1 MPSRRWVIAP
11 KHAAC
16 SGKVQVIPLKVELWS
31 ESLSTTGEKARL
43 DDVGITGRFGEAE
56 DKRMNKSMALGV
68 VIGVTVA
75 TAGGVIGGLALMSE
89 RAPTFAEVIKVTEA
103 TETIKTP
110 REVCEDVAVT
120 RQAPVKDEHKV
131 LGTVAGAVIG
141 GVLGNQVG
149 GGSGK
154 KLATVAGAAAGGYA
168 GNRVQE
174 NLQAGNTYTTTERR
188 CRTVTDSTQKL
199 LGYDVTY
206 RLGDEEAVIRL
217 AERPGDRIPVENGE
231 LVLPQ

>member
-1 MPSRRWVIAP
+1 MVA
-11 KHAAC
+11 
-16 SGKVQVIPLKVELWS
+16 
-31 ESLSTTGEKARL
+31 
-43 DDVGITGRFGEAE
+43 GI
-56 DKRMNKSMALGV
+56 

-75 TAGGVIGGLALMSE
+75 AAGGVIGGLTLMSE
-89 RAPTFAEVIKVTEA
+89 KAPTFAEVISVTEA
-103 TETIKTP
+103 TETIRTP
-110 REVCEDVAVT
+110 REVCEDVPVT

-149 GGSGK
+149 GGSGQ

-168 GNRVQE
+168 GNRVQG
-174 NLQAGNTYTTTERR
+174 NLQAANTYTTTERR
-188 CRTVTDSTQKL
+188 CQTVTDSTQKL

-206 RLGDEEAVIRL
+206 RLGEVEGVVRMAQ
-217 AERPGDRIPVENGE
+217 RPGDRIPVENGE